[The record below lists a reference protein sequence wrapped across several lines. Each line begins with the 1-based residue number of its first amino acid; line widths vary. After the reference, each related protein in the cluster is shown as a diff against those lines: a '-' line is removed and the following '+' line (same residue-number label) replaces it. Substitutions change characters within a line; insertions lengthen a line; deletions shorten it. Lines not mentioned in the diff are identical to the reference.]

1 MLSRIFRR
9 SEMPVEHDGRGQPF
23 SGKRISRHSSGWS
36 KARARLKAQ
45 EGLSILDIGSTS
57 HSNINYLTS
66 LGHSVFMADLV
77 GESTHPE
84 WLKKST
90 DGLPDVYDVEAFIEK
105 HMNFGHRMFHV
116 ILLWD
121 ALDYM
126 PDPFVEAVVRRLHAS
141 MVEEGEMLGL
151 FHAHAR
157 GQETAFCRYHI
168 TDGENVEMQEC
179 APYPLLHVY
188 PNRTI
193 EKIFAG
199 FRSCRF
205 FLAKDNLC
213 EVIVVR

>member
-9 SEMPVEHDGRGQPF
+9 SEMPVEHDGSGQPLPR
-23 SGKRISRHSSGWS
+23 KRISRHSSGWG
-36 KARARLKAQ
+36 KARARLQAQ
-45 EGLSILDIGSTS
+45 EGLSILDIGPTS

-77 GESTHPE
+77 EESTRPE
-84 WLKKST
+84 WLKQST
-90 DGLPDVYDVEAFIEK
+90 DGSPDEYDVETFIEK

-126 PDPFVEAVVRRLHAS
+126 PGPFVDAVVRRLHAS

-151 FHAHAR
+151 FHTHAR

-179 APYPLLHVY
+179 ASYPLLHVY
-188 PNRTI
+188 PNRTL
-193 EKIFAG
+193 EKMFAG